1 MPLWL
6 KASGLVGSIMVLI
19 ALVIAFLK
27 QLIAFIGFLTFAF
40 KIAVVLLFIAV
51 IGGVGF
57 LIIKGMNDRKR
68 SGD

>member
-1 MPLWL
+1 MPIWL

-19 ALVIAFLK
+19 ALAIAFLK

-40 KIAVVLLFIAV
+40 KIAIVLLFIAV

-57 LIIKGMNDRKR
+57 LILKGMNDRKR